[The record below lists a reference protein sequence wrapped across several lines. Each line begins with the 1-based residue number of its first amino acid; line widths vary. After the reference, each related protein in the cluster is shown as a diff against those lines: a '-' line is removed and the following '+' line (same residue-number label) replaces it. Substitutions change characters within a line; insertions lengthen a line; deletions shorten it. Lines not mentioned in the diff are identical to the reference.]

1 MRLQVDFVRPAGNEI
16 GSVRALLCVSTLVPD
31 NALSFNRTT
40 LYARWDL
47 YRGFGGLKFR
57 NDVNL
62 QNPEILGEREEGRK
76 CRRDMIN

>member
-1 MRLQVDFVRPAGNEI
+1 MEPV
-16 GSVRALLCVSTLVPD
+16 GSLLYKSILVPD
-31 NALSFNRTT
+31 NALSFTITT
-40 LYARWDL
+40 LYGL

-62 QNPEILGEREEGRK
+62 QNPEILGERKEGRK